1 MLLGPT
7 YTNPVCSNVSGVS
20 EKKMNGDGGKSVLC
34 TGLGAITRERYKQKN
49 TMLRDPYVI
58 KRSDFW
64 TKLKYLHAI
73 EVVDIG

>member
-1 MLLGPT
+1 MCQEWL
-7 YTNPVCSNVSGVS
+7 
-20 EKKMNGDGGKSVLC
+20 KKRTDEVEESPYC

-73 EVVDIG
+73 EAVAIG